1 MTTAATKQPPQQL
14 LCACFNHFFPM
25 FTVLSRLI
33 SLSLTHFVHSTTM
46 IDCKILL
53 YELLKKVKTAEMFTT
68 KYFFVFFLSL
78 FSCIEVSLEEE
89 DFCFLSISFK
99 SFILCYIIVHVLHF
113 VVQKQRIEGIKCY
126 HSTFQILCF
135 LLTPNTR
142 GFPVIT

>member
-1 MTTAATKQPPQQL
+1 MLLYSHGIREVFVVFVQYLVVDGFSFCMDVEMMVRSDDYCCHETTNITTTGL
-14 LCACFNHFFPM
+14 FFPM
-25 FTVLSRLI
+25 CTFSR
-33 SLSLTHFVHSTTM
+33 SLSLTYLLNSTTM

-113 VVQKQRIEGIKCY
+113 VV
-126 HSTFQILCF
+126 
-135 LLTPNTR
+135 
-142 GFPVIT
+142 